1 MDAFCGLNSAPDS
14 FDTVYEGNFDLS
26 KSSNHGSWVEVR
38 LAKSFPRRD
47 YKAQIRHARAWLN
60 HRRHAK
66 RRVLLLESAAVI
78 DGRLAVVEVSG
89 AALQGRQDAT
99 SLYWG
104 ISHVTIMIRVSILY
118 TSLRFFSLSDLSLY
132 ICRHMGAISVCC
144 SWGVEQILD
153 GGLRCRIEGA
163 LYNYILHTHMFS
175 KNYRSYMHVYYMY
188 IYIYMY
194 ECWHGRRDRRVRMK
208 NKHLDSVQ
216 WWNFTEHSHPSQR
229 KCLGMFFFQSEKQA
243 LQHWFS
249 PRTRT
254 EACLNFV
261 SLNSIN
267 AAPVPPSMMGPWDL
281 RLPCF
286 FGRVFA
292 LRRRGCAFHGSVAQ
306 LPNREGCAQGDYR
319 SLQPL
324 LLRGEQRQ
332 KSQGCGDGSKVDDS
346 RLRLPS
352 LMWHFDEFCG
362 PQYWA
367 IPDPGPQVWDT
378 SMMLIDQ
385 NQISRIKLPNHPTVL
400 HGLWGHTVVTCVS
413 FGSELQSCMDW
424 GSHHVSAWYTMIAT
438 DSC

>member
-99 SLYWG
+99 SLYWV

-188 IYIYMY
+188 IYI
-194 ECWHGRRDRRVRMK
+194 H
-208 NKHLDSVQ
+208 
-216 WWNFTEHSHPSQR
+216 
-229 KCLGMFFFQSEKQA
+229 
-243 LQHWFS
+243 
-249 PRTRT
+249 
-254 EACLNFV
+254 
-261 SLNSIN
+261 
-267 AAPVPPSMMGPWDL
+267 
-281 RLPCF
+281 
-286 FGRVFA
+286 
-292 LRRRGCAFHGSVAQ
+292 
-306 LPNREGCAQGDYR
+306 
-319 SLQPL
+319 
-324 LLRGEQRQ
+324 
-332 KSQGCGDGSKVDDS
+332 
-346 RLRLPS
+346 
-352 LMWHFDEFCG
+352 
-362 PQYWA
+362 
-367 IPDPGPQVWDT
+367 VW
-378 SMMLIDQ
+378 ML
-385 NQISRIKLPNHPTVL
+385 T
-400 HGLWGHTVVTCVS
+400 WT
-413 FGSELQSCMDW
+413 
-424 GSHHVSAWYTMIAT
+424 
-438 DSC
+438 